1 MSMIKREDV
10 YRIGQLERPHGV
22 RGEITFRFVDDVF
35 DSVETDHLL
44 IELDGI
50 LVPFFIEEYRFKSN
64 EVALLKFEDIDTQMQ
79 AREISGCDVFFQRAR
94 SGDDVDHLSWS
105 EIVGYKILDAQT
117 YKPVGVV
124 KGVDDSTINVLFE
137 VAANDGREIL
147 IPADA
152 NLITKVDNNTRV
164 IAMNIPQGLLDL

>member
-1 MSMIKREDV
+1 MIKREDV

-35 DSVETDHLL
+35 DRVETDHLL

>member
-1 MSMIKREDV
+1 MIKREDV
-10 YRIGQLERPHGV
+10 YRIGQLERPRGV

-35 DSVETDHLL
+35 DRVETDHLL

-152 NLITKVDNNTRV
+152 SLITKVDNNTRV

>member
-1 MSMIKREDV
+1 MIKREDV

-152 NLITKVDNNTRV
+152 SLITKVDNNTRV

>member
-1 MSMIKREDV
+1 MIKREDV

-22 RGEITFRFVDDVF
+22 RGGITFRFVDDVF
-35 DSVETDHLL
+35 DRVETDHLL

-152 NLITKVDNNTRV
+152 SLITKVDNNTRV

>member
-1 MSMIKREDV
+1 MIKREDV

-124 KGVDDSTINVLFE
+124 KGVDDSTIKVLFE

-152 NLITKVDNNTRV
+152 SLITKVDNNTRV

>member
-1 MSMIKREDV
+1 MIKREDV

-22 RGEITFRFVDDVF
+22 RGEIAFRFVDDVF
-35 DSVETDHLL
+35 DRVEADHLL
-44 IELDGI
+44 IEPDGI
-50 LVPFFIEEYRFKSN
+50 FVPFFIEEYRFKSN

-79 AREISGCDVFFQRAR
+79 AREISGCDVFFQRSR
-94 SGDDVDHLSWS
+94 SGDDAGHLGWS
-105 EIVGYKILDAQT
+105 ETVGYKILDAQT
-117 YKPVGVV
+117 RKPVGVV
-124 KGVDDSTINVLFE
+124 KGVDDSTVNVLFE

-152 NLITKVDNNTRV
+152 SLITKVDNNTRV

>member
-1 MSMIKREDV
+1 MIKREDV

-22 RGEITFRFVDDVF
+22 RGEITFRFLDDVF
-35 DSVETDHLL
+35 DRVETDHLL

-152 NLITKVDNNTRV
+152 SLITKVDNNTRV

>member
-1 MSMIKREDV
+1 MIKREDV

-22 RGEITFRFVDDVF
+22 KGEITFRFVDDVF
-35 DSVETDHLL
+35 DRVETDHLL

-147 IPADA
+147 IPADVS
-152 NLITKVDNNTRV
+152 LITKVDNNTRV

>member
-1 MSMIKREDV
+1 MIKREDV

>member
-1 MSMIKREDV
+1 MIKREDV

-22 RGEITFRFVDDVF
+22 KGEITFRFVDDVF
-35 DSVETDHLL
+35 DRVETDHLL

-79 AREISGCDVFFQRAR
+79 AREISGCDALFQRAR

-105 EIVGYKILDAQT
+105 EIVGYKILDAQA

-152 NLITKVDNNTRV
+152 SLITKVDNNTRV

>member
-1 MSMIKREDV
+1 MIKREDV

-22 RGEITFRFVDDVF
+22 RGEIAFRFVDDVF
-35 DSVETDHLL
+35 DRVEADHLL

-50 LVPFFIEEYRFKSN
+50 FVPFFIEEYRFKSN

-79 AREISGCDVFFQRAR
+79 AREISGCDVFFQRSR
-94 SGDDVDHLSWS
+94 SGDDAGHLGWS
-105 EIVGYKILDAQT
+105 ETVGYKILDAQT
-117 YKPVGVV
+117 HKLVGVV

>member
-1 MSMIKREDV
+1 MIKREDV

-35 DSVETDHLL
+35 DRVETDHLL

-79 AREISGCDVFFQRAR
+79 AREISG
-94 SGDDVDHLSWS
+94 
-105 EIVGYKILDAQT
+105 
-117 YKPVGVV
+117 
-124 KGVDDSTINVLFE
+124 
-137 VAANDGREIL
+137 
-147 IPADA
+147 
-152 NLITKVDNNTRV
+152 
-164 IAMNIPQGLLDL
+164 

>member
-1 MSMIKREDV
+1 MWMIKREDV

-22 RGEITFRFVDDVF
+22 RGEIAFRFVDDVF
-35 DSVETDHLL
+35 DRVEADHLL

-50 LVPFFIEEYRFKSN
+50 FVPFFIEEYRFKSN

-79 AREISGCDVFFQRAR
+79 AREISGCDVFFQRSR
-94 SGDDVDHLSWS
+94 SGDDAGHLGWS
-105 EIVGYKILDAQT
+105 ETVGYKILDAQT
-117 YKPVGVV
+117 RKPVGVV
-124 KGVDDSTINVLFE
+124 KGVDDSTVNVLFE

-152 NLITKVDNNTRV
+152 SLITKVDNNTRV

>member
-1 MSMIKREDV
+1 MIKREDV

-35 DSVETDHLL
+35 DRVETDHLL

-124 KGVDDSTINVLFE
+124 KGVDDSTINVLF
-137 VAANDGREIL
+137 
-147 IPADA
+147 
-152 NLITKVDNNTRV
+152 
-164 IAMNIPQGLLDL
+164 

>member
-1 MSMIKREDV
+1 MIKREDV

-35 DSVETDHLL
+35 DRVETDHLL

-117 YKPVGVV
+117 DKPVGVV

-152 NLITKVDNNTRV
+152 SLITKVDNNTRV

>member
-1 MSMIKREDV
+1 MIKREDV

-22 RGEITFRFVDDVF
+22 KGEITFRFVDDVF
-35 DSVETDHLL
+35 DRVETDHLL

-152 NLITKVDNNTRV
+152 SLITKVDNNTRV

>member
-1 MSMIKREDV
+1 MIKREDV

-22 RGEITFRFVDDVF
+22 RGEIAFRFVDDVF
-35 DSVETDHLL
+35 DRVEADHLL

-50 LVPFFIEEYRFKSN
+50 FVPFFIEEYRFKSN

-79 AREISGCDVFFQRAR
+79 AREISGCDVFFQRSR
-94 SGDDVDHLSWS
+94 SGDDAGHLGWS
-105 EIVGYKILDAQT
+105 ETVGYKILDAQT
-117 YKPVGVV
+117 RKPVGVV
-124 KGVDDSTINVLFE
+124 KGVDDSTVNVLFE

-152 NLITKVDNNTRV
+152 SLITKVDNNTRV

>member
-35 DSVETDHLL
+35 DRVETDHLL

-152 NLITKVDNNTRV
+152 SLITKVDNNTRV

>member
-1 MSMIKREDV
+1 MIKREDV

-35 DSVETDHLL
+35 DRVETDHLL

-152 NLITKVDNNTRV
+152 SLITKVDNNTRV

>member
-1 MSMIKREDV
+1 MWMIKREDV

-22 RGEITFRFVDDVF
+22 RGEIAFRFVDDVF
-35 DSVETDHLL
+35 DRVEADHLL

-50 LVPFFIEEYRFKSN
+50 FVPFFIEEYRFKSN

-79 AREISGCDVFFQRAR
+79 ARESSGCDVFFQRSR
-94 SGDDVDHLSWS
+94 SGDDAGHLGWS
-105 EIVGYKILDAQT
+105 ETVGYKILDAQT
-117 YKPVGVV
+117 HKPVGVV
-124 KGVDDSTINVLFE
+124 KGVDDSTVNVLFE

-147 IPADA
+147 VPADA
-152 NLITKVDNNTRV
+152 SLIAKVDNNTRV